1 MAGTNKGI
9 NALQVQVLGNVFSWL
24 WFSPLLCLCVT
35 FLQHIRSSQADIK
48 IPGLPLKIVMEA
60 IQQAT
65 GKAKAESK
73 KT

>member
-9 NALQVQVLGNVFSWL
+9 NALQVRVPDSVFSCFD
-24 WFSPLLCLCVT
+24 FSPLLWICFSVT
-35 FLQHIRSSQADIK
+35 FLQHIHSSQADIK

-65 GKAKAESK
+65 GKTKMDC
-73 KT
+73 